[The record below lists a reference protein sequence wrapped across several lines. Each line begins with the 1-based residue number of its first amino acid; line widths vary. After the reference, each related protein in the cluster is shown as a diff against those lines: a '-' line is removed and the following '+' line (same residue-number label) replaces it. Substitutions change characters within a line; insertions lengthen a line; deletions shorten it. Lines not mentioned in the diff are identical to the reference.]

1 MKTFF
6 LGFIFCIVFLS
17 YTDFKAQQKF
27 QITDSLKGFD
37 EARFLKT
44 SIADGLSGPQLSIEL
59 AIAKKEFIYAKYY
72 QDKSP
77 NLSFK
82 SSAATIVQPSC
93 TNMDFETGTFFGWI
107 GATGT
112 STNSVSMGG
121 CCPTVGAVNSAV
133 INSTGFDPAVGGTTL
148 PLTSPF
154 GGSKI
159 ARVNNVAT
167 GSKVDRIE
175 QSFNVTSS
183 NAIFQIAFAAVL
195 NSAGAHSC
203 SQQPYVNISLIDS
216 AGNTLACPFLSFSA
230 PSTLCSSADP
240 SWITFG
246 AGHYKPWS
254 IQTLDLSPYI
264 GSFVTIRF
272 TVGDCTQSGHYGY
285 AYFDCKCLPLE
296 ISLNS
301 TIFDATPTTPINVST
316 CGAISALVI
325 APTGLGPYLWQGP
338 SGSGV
343 SSITTQS
350 ISTSTP
356 GTYTLTMS
364 PAGACYGPTVK
375 YVILNVSP
383 NPIVSNLT
391 AQASCTNAAGSGTI
405 NVTSGVPPY
414 TYSWTPAAST
424 TSLGLGLSPG
434 VNYTVQVIDAFGCR
448 NTTTVSILS
457 FSNAPTY
464 TVIPTTANLSCLIST
479 ITVSAFTGANTTAV
493 WTNTSTSSFVATTA
507 GNYSVVLTNTLSL
520 CTATVPVTIT
530 SNTVGPIATFS
541 VACNSGTIGLNASS
555 TAGIALGW
563 LAPTL
568 PFASPVSNPGTST
581 ASGIFTLTATNLS
594 SGCKTTY
601 TVQSTIP
608 NLSVTV
614 TPQLTLTCIPSSLQ
628 GTSTSSLAG
637 VVFTWDNGVSSGSAN
652 PYAITSGGTY
662 TVSASFPGGCATK
675 TIITIATNTLTNVNI
690 SSVSSIIPCS
700 TNSLTLNASSSLG
713 GPYTYTWA
721 PSLSAGSSY
730 VASSPG
736 VYTVAATNA
745 ANGCVAIATK
755 SVTREAVNAS
765 FIANPYQGFMP
776 LLVTFTNSSINTPS
790 NSVVYSWNFGN
801 GNPIITTI
809 GPLLSPS
816 TVYSNQGTYTVVL
829 TATKGFCVDTMTRII
844 IVDVV
849 SDIKVPNV
857 ITPNGDGK
865 NDIFYLDLL
874 NVNEISMTIFDRW
887 GLIIYESS
895 DISKISWDGKNKSGS
910 LVSDGTYF
918 YIINASGLDNKPHK
932 LNGTISVFK

>member
-1 MKTFF
+1 MKTLFF
-6 LGFIFCIVFLS
+6 YIILCASFLS
-17 YTDFKAQQKF
+17 FKDVNAQQKF
-27 QITDSLKGFD
+27 QVIDSLKGFD
-37 EARFLKT
+37 EALFLKT
-44 SIADGLSGPQLSIEL
+44 SEADGLFGAKLSLEL

-77 NLSFK
+77 TLSFK

-107 GATGT
+107 GSTGT
-112 STNSVSMGG
+112 SANSVTMGG

-240 SWITFG
+240 SWISFG

-325 APTGLGPYLWQGP
+325 APTGLGPYLWEGP

-343 SSITTQS
+343 SSVTTQS

-375 YVILNVSP
+375 YIILNVSP

-405 NVTSGVPPY
+405 NVSSGIAPY
-414 TYSWTPAAST
+414 TYSWTPSAST
-424 TSLGLGLSPG
+424 TSVGLGLSPG

-464 TVIPTTANLSCLIST
+464 TVTPTTANLSCLIST
-479 ITVSAFTGANTTAV
+479 ITVSAFTGPNTTAV
-493 WTNTSTSSFVATTA
+493 WTNTSTSSFIATTA

-530 SNTVGPIATFS
+530 SNTLGPIATFS
-541 VACNSGTIGLNASS
+541 IACNSGTIGLNATS

-581 ASGIFTLTATNLS
+581 ASGVFTLTATNLS

-601 TVQSTIP
+601 TVQSSIP

-614 TPQLTLTCIPSSLQ
+614 TPQLTLSCVPSSLQ
-628 GTSTSSLAG
+628 GTSTSSLSG
-637 VVFTWDNGVSSGSAN
+637 VVFTWDNGTTSGSAN

-662 TVSASFPGGCATK
+662 TVSASFPGGCSTK
-675 TIITIATNTLTNVNI
+675 TIITISTNTLTNVNI

-700 TNSLTLNASSSLG
+700 TNSLTLNANSSLG

-721 PSLSAGSSY
+721 PSLSTGSSY

-736 VYTVAATNA
+736 TYTVAATNA

-755 SVTREAVNAS
+755 TVTREVVNAN

-776 LLVTFTNSSINTPS
+776 LLVTFTNTSINTPS

-801 GNPIITTI
+801 GTPIITTT
-809 GPLLSPS
+809 GPLLSPN

-829 TATKGFCVDTMTRII
+829 TATKGFCVDTMTRLI

-895 DISKISWDGKNKSGS
+895 DIGKISWDGKNKSGS

-918 YIINASGLDNKPHK
+918 YIITATGLDSKPHK

>member
-1 MKTFF
+1 
-6 LGFIFCIVFLS
+6 
-17 YTDFKAQQKF
+17 
-27 QITDSLKGFD
+27 
-37 EARFLKT
+37 
-44 SIADGLSGPQLSIEL
+44 
-59 AIAKKEFIYAKYY
+59 
-72 QDKSP
+72 
-77 NLSFK
+77 
-82 SSAATIVQPSC
+82 
-93 TNMDFETGTFFGWI
+93 
-107 GATGT
+107 
-112 STNSVSMGG
+112 MGG

-801 GNPIITTI
+801 GNPIITTT